1 MSTKQAPDVHW
12 IVSIHPLTNGFE
24 KPLLM
29 VFTHSTDANEHSSMY
44 SNLFDLA
51 NDYPE
56 NGVVYPAAEAAFEAT
71 NFNGPLE
78 VVEVPN
84 VDVAVPFNVTA
95 KAVDGGVDY
104 SAGLTPGVVYG
115 ASQHLYDGAYYATVA
130 SDVTDEETNALADY
144 LYQQQRV
151 LLVSEVK
158 DVDTLKTNY
167 QHAQATQLKKN
178 TLGNWVNIVNSDADV
193 HPATQVAAY
202 ASANVPTDLMNV
214 GNQSEFEIDENLDD
228 SDYETIRES
237 NGSCIA
243 DKADDLM
250 MLTGKTLAGNYADQF
265 VHTQM
270 VVDAFTNCLQKY
282 KNRQNFPIFND
293 KTIGEMEKS
302 LETTSTS
309 LVQQGILAAEA
320 VVTDTP
326 RAKVPNSD
334 VAKRE
339 YNYFSI
345 QVQIADTI
353 ETINGKIDITL

>member
-12 IVSIHPLTNGFE
+12 IVSIHPLTNGFT

-29 VFTHSTDANEHSSMY
+29 VFTHSTDGAEHSSMY

-56 NGVVYPAAEAAFEAT
+56 NGTVYPTAAAAFEVT

-78 VVEVPN
+78 VVAFPN
-84 VDVAVPFNVTA
+84 TDVAVPFNVTA
-95 KAVDGGVDY
+95 KAIDGGVEY
-104 SAGLTPGVVYG
+104 SADLTPGIVYG
-115 ASQHLYDGAYYATVA
+115 ASQHLYDGAYYAACA
-130 SDVTDEETNALADY
+130 SDVSDDEVNQLADY
-144 LYQQQRV
+144 LYEKQRV
-151 LLVSEVK
+151 LLVTNVK
-158 DVDTLKTNY
+158 DVATLQTNY
-167 QHAQATQLKKN
+167 THAQATQLKKN
-178 TLGNWVNIVNSDADV
+178 TLGNWVNVVNSDADV

-214 GNQSEFEIDENLDD
+214 GNQSEFEVDETLDD
-228 SDYETIRES
+228 SDYDTIRDF
-237 NGSCIA
+237 NGTTVV

-250 MLTGKTLAGNYADQF
+250 MLTGKALAGNYADQF

-270 VVDAFTNCLQKY
+270 VVDSFTDALQKY
-282 KNRQNFPIFND
+282 KNRQNFPVYND
-293 KTIGEMEKS
+293 KTIGEMEKT
-302 LETTSTS
+302 LEATGTA
-309 LVQQGILAAEA
+309 LVQQGILAAKP

-326 RAKVPNSD
+326 RANVPNSD
-334 VAKRE
+334 VSKRE